1 MILLDTQVVVWL
13 AFGNDRLGKVAKD
26 VIEQERDRR
35 MSAMV
40 GWELAML
47 IDKRRLTLE
56 QPLDI
61 WMQNIVTNLELDE
74 VPVTSAIG
82 RDAGGLQGNIHGDPC
97 DRIMIATARSLGC
110 PLVTSDRA
118 ILRYAA
124 AGYVKATDARH

>member
-1 MILLDTQVVVWL
+1 MILLDTHALIWL
-13 AFGNDRLGKVAKD
+13 AAGTSDLGSKALRA
-26 VIEQERDRR
+26 IEEQPERR

-40 GWELAML
+40 AWELAML
-47 IDKRRLTLE
+47 VDKRRIALE
-56 QPLDI
+56 SPLDI
-61 WMQNIVTNLELDE
+61 WLDQAMRGFGIVE

-97 DRIMIATARSLGC
+97 DRIMIATARALGC

-124 AGYVKATDARH
+124 NGHLKAIDARR

>member
-13 AFGNDRLGKVAKD
+13 AFGIDQLGTAARD
-26 VIEQERDRR
+26 IIMQESDRR

-47 IDKRRLTLE
+47 LDKGRLTLG
-56 QPLDI
+56 QPLDT
-61 WMQNIVTNLELDE
+61 WMQNIETRMELVE
-74 VPVTSAIG
+74 VPVTGEIG

-97 DRIMIATARSLGC
+97 DRIMIATARALGC

-124 AGYVKATDARH
+124 TGYLKAIDARR

>member
-13 AFGNDRLGKVAKD
+13 AFGIDQLGVAAR
-26 VIEQERDRR
+26 ERIASESDRR

-47 IDKRRLTLE
+47 LDKGRLTLG
-56 QPLDI
+56 QPLGT
-61 WMQNIVTNLELDE
+61 WMQNIEAKMELIG
-74 VPVTSAIG
+74 VPVTGAIG

-97 DRIMIATARSLGC
+97 DRIMIATARALGC

-124 AGYVKATDARH
+124 NGHLQTIDARR

>member
-13 AFGNDRLGKVAKD
+13 AFGIDQLGAVARDRIA
-26 VIEQERDRR
+26 QESDRR

-47 IDKRRLTLE
+47 LDKGRLTLG
-56 QPLDI
+56 QPLET
-61 WMQNIVTNLELDE
+61 WMQNIETKMELVE
-74 VPVTSAIG
+74 VPVTGAIG

-97 DRIMIATARSLGC
+97 DRIMIATARALGC

-124 AGYVKATDARH
+124 TGHLKAIDARR

>member
-1 MILLDTQVVVWL
+1 MILLDTQIVIWL
-13 AFGNDRLGKVAKD
+13 AAGTRDIGPQALRM
-26 VIEQERDRR
+26 IEEEPERRV
-35 MSAMV
+35 SAMV
-40 GWELAML
+40 AWELAML
-47 IDKRRLTLE
+47 TDKRRIALDS
-56 QPLDI
+56 PLDV
-61 WMQNIVTNLELDE
+61 WFANTTRTLGIVE